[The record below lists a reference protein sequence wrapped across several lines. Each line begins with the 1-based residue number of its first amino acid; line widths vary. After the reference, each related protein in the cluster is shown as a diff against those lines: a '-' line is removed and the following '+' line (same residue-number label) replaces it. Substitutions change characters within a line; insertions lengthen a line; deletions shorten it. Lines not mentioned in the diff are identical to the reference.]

1 MEVDRDENIL
11 LKLKNKRVTLNLK
24 KQNTCILAIKFN
36 GTYLFDIYPLCT
48 R

>member
-1 MEVDRDENIL
+1 MEVDRDGNIL
-11 LKLKNKRVTLNLK
+11 LKLKKQTCNTEFK
-24 KQNTCILAIKFN
+24 KTNTCILAIKFN